1 MSPLLGI
8 YASSNYQRVA
18 PDSGAMFPIAMVNVG
33 SAGASTIDFTSIPN
47 TYKHLQIRGINQ
59 VGYSSN
65 TLGGLN
71 LRVGNSSIDTGSN
84 YAYHYLR
91 GEGSGTPGA
100 GAASSTSFIS
110 ASTTRLAST
119 DTSTFGAVV
128 IDILDYA
135 STSKYKTIRALGGV
149 DANGSGFMNF
159 NSGLWMN
166 SSNAITNIR
175 LYCNDGNFN
184 QYTQIGLF
192 GIKG

>member
-1 MSPLLGI
+1 MPILGI
-8 YASSNYQRVA
+8 IASQNYSRVA
-18 PDSGAMFPIAMVNVG
+18 PDNGAMFPIAMVNVG
-33 SAGASTIDFTSIPN
+33 SSGSSTIDFTSIPN

-71 LRVGNSSIDTGSN
+71 LRVGNGSIDTGSN

-91 GEGSGTPGA
+91 GEGSGTPSA
-100 GAASSTSFIS
+100 GAASSASFIS

-119 DTSTFGAVV
+119 DTSTFAAVV

-135 STSKYKTIRALGGV
+135 STSKYKTVRCLGGV
-149 DANGSGFMNF
+149 DANGSGYLNF
-159 NSGLWMN
+159 NSGLWTN